1 VEEGEPGLLM
11 RFSHESVIKNGLN
24 DGQVSI
30 ILAMLPK
37 PS

>member
-1 VEEGEPGLLM
+1 VEAKGSGLLM

-24 DGQVSI
+24 DSRLSL

-37 PS
+37 PN